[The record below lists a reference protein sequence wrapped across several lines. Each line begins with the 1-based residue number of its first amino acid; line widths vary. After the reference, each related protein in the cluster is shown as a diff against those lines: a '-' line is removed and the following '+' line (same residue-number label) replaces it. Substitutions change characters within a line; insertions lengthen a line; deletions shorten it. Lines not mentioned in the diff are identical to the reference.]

1 MPMLRPED
9 TKPKKL
15 LDTLRMFI
23 DPESDFATKKR
34 KEQLQ
39 EERQKLINRIEE
51 IDIELRKLD

>member
-9 TKPKKL
+9 TKPKKI

-39 EERQKLINRIEE
+39 EERQKLVNRIEE
-51 IDIELRKLD
+51 IDVELRKLD